1 MDRLTS
7 AGLQSGIR
15 QEPGPFRRQLL
26 DWYRRERRDL
36 PWRATQDAYRVWVSE
51 VMLQQ
56 TRVEVVAP
64 RYQSFLARF
73 PSLGAL
79 ANAAEEEVL
88 AAWSGL
94 GYYRRARHLHA
105 SAGRI
110 LRDHE
115 GRFPSD
121 RADALRLPGVGAY
134 IAHAVLS
141 IAYDVPL
148 AVVDGN
154 VVRVLSRLGMI
165 ATRAPAAF
173 QEEADRL
180 LDPCSPGDAN
190 QALMELGAT
199 ICTPQNPRCDDCPI
213 ESLCGARATGRV
225 AEFPPVASRQST
237 NSVET
242 GLWIILDRRGR
253 IWLEKRDAPP
263 LRGMWMLPWSE
274 GPSGRDGARAVG
286 TVPHAIMNR
295 RYRCSV
301 WEIRGGA
308 EGIPVRSGAEGRW
321 VRKEEIDDLPHS
333 SLLTKA
339 LAVWERDKQ
348 RRSPRKRSDR
358 DVGAQPGT

>member
-1 MDRLTS
+1 
-7 AGLQSGIR
+7 
-15 QEPGPFRRQLL
+15 
-26 DWYRRERRDL
+26 
-36 PWRATQDAYRVWVSE
+36 
-51 VMLQQ
+51 MLQQ
-56 TRVEVVAP
+56 TRVEVVVP
-64 RYQSFLARF
+64 RYRSFLARF
-73 PSLGAL
+73 PSMGAL
-79 ANAAEEEVL
+79 ANATEEEVL

-165 ATRAPAAF
+165 AARAPAAL

-180 LDPCSPGDAN
+180 LDPTSPGDAN

-199 ICTPQNPRCDDCPI
+199 ICTPQNPRCGACPI
-213 ESLCGARATGRV
+213 ESLCAARAAGRIT
-225 AEFPPVASRQST
+225 EFPPVASKMST
-237 NSVET
+237 HFVET
-242 GLWIILDRRGR
+242 DLWIILDRRGR

-263 LRGMWMLPWSE
+263 LRGMWMLPWRE
-274 GPSGRDGARAVG
+274 GPSSRDGARAVG

-295 RYRCSV
+295 RYRCAV
-301 WEIRGGA
+301 WEIRGGV
-308 EGIPVRSGAEGRW
+308 EWIRERFGAEGRW
-321 VRKEEIDDLPHS
+321 VRKDEIADLPHS

-339 LAVWERDKQ
+339 LALWERGKQ
-348 RRSPRKRSDR
+348 GGPPRNRSDH
-358 DVGAQPGT
+358 DVRAQPGT